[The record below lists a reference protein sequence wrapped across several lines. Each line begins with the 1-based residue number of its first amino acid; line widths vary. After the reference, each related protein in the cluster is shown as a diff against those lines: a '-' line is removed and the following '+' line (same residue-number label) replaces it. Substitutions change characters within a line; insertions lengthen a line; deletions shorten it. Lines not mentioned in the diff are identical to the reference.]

1 MRWGLL
7 ALGLG
12 LSACVPQSQSTPA
25 FGSAP
30 VLIEGGVVEGRL
42 VQAIGLQLALP
53 SPTPWIARSGPT
65 LLAAYPFQLL
75 VYQNGFIQDS
85 LPLPGVPTFVR
96 AKPLPLVGLEDRL
109 FVPGLG
115 TLLYK
120 ARDALHTRE
129 GIFWLDDDGLNL
141 DRRRLSEG
149 RYSFLSAGQRYVY
162 AFAREA
168 LRLPD
173 NLRVP
178 LPGVARAAVVLE
190 DLYVLTDEGLHRL
203 SLEGLRLGFRAGKFT
218 GLETDGTY
226 LYTLESGRL
235 LTLRLSLETAGIRDP
250 VAPRTKVE
258 GLRPDLS
265 GAGGFKALS
274 PRAATTP
281 MASSPLLLRSQ
292 APFPHLE
299 VP

>member
-12 LSACVPQSQSTPA
+12 LSACVPQTQSTPA
-25 FGSAP
+25 SSGAP

-42 VQAIGLQLALP
+42 VQAAGLQLALP
-53 SPTPWIARSGPT
+53 SPTPWVARNGPI

-75 VYQNGFIQDS
+75 IYQNGFIQDS

-115 TLLYK
+115 TLSYK
-120 ARDALHTRE
+120 AKDALYTRE
-129 GIFWLDDDGLNL
+129 GVFWLDDDGLNL

-149 RYSFLSAGQRYVY
+149 RYSFLSSSQRYVY
-162 AFAREA
+162 AFGREA

-190 DLYVLTDEGLHRL
+190 DLYLLTDEGLHRL

-218 GLETDGTY
+218 GLETDGTF

-235 LTLRLSLETAGIRDP
+235 LTLRLNLDTARRSEPTDSSAEVKEQQPDP
-250 VAPRTKVE
+250 
-258 GLRPDLS
+258 S
-265 GAGGFKALS
+265 GAGVANAESLRRDTAS
-274 PRAATTP
+274 TATSLPIPPSLHLPRP
-281 MASSPLLLRSQ
+281 E
-292 APFPHLE
+292 AP
-299 VP
+299 